1 MSRPAH
7 TCSKRVC
14 DQLGQSSQTTSSIGY
29 RSHWSGD
36 PVRNLIFNAHRYS
49 HTGSMLATNKYAVQ
63 TLGEINQPS
72 GLSALSSLWGG
83 PEQKLSQQE
92 KFLQTFTTICADMI
106 EDLNDLV
113 SLRTRENEESNA
125 SQLKRTTILEDDLN
139 RQTSLLRTTHQI
151 IKSDERENSIL
162 SEKTVRQI

>member
-1 MSRPAH
+1 
-7 TCSKRVC
+7 
-14 DQLGQSSQTTSSIGY
+14 
-29 RSHWSGD
+29 
-36 PVRNLIFNAHRYS
+36 
-49 HTGSMLATNKYAVQ
+49 MLATNKYAVQ